1 MQIPETAAGEC
12 VKTLAVYNI
21 KGGVG
26 KTTTAV
32 HLAHVAAASG
42 LRTLIWD
49 LDPQG
54 AASYCLHTKA
64 RIKGGSEAL
73 IEKNNPVE
81 HLIRNTHFERLDI
94 LPADFSYRHFDTM
107 LNDVKKPLSRLHKVL
122 KPVSDNY
129 DIVIL
134 DCPPGITLLSEAVF
148 AASDALIVPTMPTT
162 LSLRTLKQLIDFRKK
177 SGLKKLQVLAF
188 FSMVDQRKNLHKR
201 TLAAR
206 PQLAPWV
213 LNTWIPFA
221 SGIELMTE
229 RRIPVTASHP
239 ASMLSERYRL
249 LWQEVH
255 DAVHGTRKLK
265 H

>member
-1 MQIPETAAGEC
+1 MGER

-64 RIKGGSEAL
+64 RIKGGSESL
-73 IEKNNPVE
+73 IERKNNVDN
-81 HLIRNTHFERLDI
+81 LIRSTHFENLDI

-107 LNDVKKPLSRLHKVL
+107 LNGVKKPQSRLHKVL
-122 KPVSDNY
+122 KPVHDTY
-129 DIVIL
+129 DITIL
-134 DCPPGITLLSEAVF
+134 DCPPGITLLSEAIF
-148 AASDALIVPTMPTT
+148 GASDALIVPTMPTI
-162 LSLRTLKQLIDFRKK
+162 LALRTLKQLIDFKK
-177 SGLKKLQVLAF
+177 EHRLKQLQLLAF

-206 PQLAPWV
+206 EKLKPWV
-213 LNTWIPFA
+213 LSTWIPFA

-229 RRIPVTASHP
+229 KRTPITASHP
-239 ASMLSERYRL
+239 GSILSERYRL
-249 LWQEVH
+249 LWQEIH
-255 DAVHGTRKLK
+255 SSVHGLCK
-265 H
+265 